1 MLILRVMAPALAVL
15 IAAILI
21 ATMSIAAA
29 REIPDACRDLQR
41 AASATTTPTDRPIL
55 LASFPEAADGPLHQA
70 AFLYDNAV
78 AIIALIGCGDITAAR
93 RIGDALVQV
102 QAHDRFWHDGRLRN
116 AYLAGAIDISTGIGG
131 STGTAKLAGW
141 WDTTSRNWLEDRYQ
155 AGSDSGNLA
164 WAMLALL
171 SLDRVAPSQSA
182 YRDSA
187 IRLGVWLRQW
197 RDEPAAPDGGADANP
212 GGFRGGA
219 FGHEPDP
226 QAVAWKSTEHNTD
239 LAAAYLALAEV
250 TGNAD
255 WRDEAL
261 AARRFVL
268 AMWQPEEGCF
278 AAGTGEDGRRRN
290 PFVALDAQVWPL
302 LALPAARQYE
312 DMILRDCLPRLR
324 QGEGYAYSAALHGT
338 WTEGTAQAALLAS
351 CRGDPAEAR
360 RLIAAIASLHAP
372 EGGFYA
378 TDQDRLPTGF
388 MLPTDPNQPRFYFH
402 LPHLGATAWVA
413 LAQHGVN
420 PFALGRACGKPD

>member
-1 MLILRVMAPALAVL
+1 MALGSAVL
-15 IAAILI
+15 IAA
-21 ATMSIAAA
+21 MPMAAA
-29 REIPDACRDLQR
+29 RDMPDACRDLQG
-41 AASATTTPTDRPIL
+41 AAVAAAAATDLPVL
-55 LASFPEAADGPLHQA
+55 LASFPSAAEGPLHQA

-78 AIIALIGCGDITAAR
+78 AIIALIGCGDITDAR
-93 RIGDALVQV
+93 RIGDALVLA
-102 QAHDRFWHDGRLRN
+102 QAQDRFWHDGRLRN
-116 AYLAGAIDISTGIGG
+116 AYLAGAIGTDMGG
-131 STGTAKLAGW
+131 GTGTAKLAGW
-141 WDTTSRNWLEDRYQ
+141 WDATSRTWLEDRYQ

-171 SLDRVAPSQSA
+171 TLDRVAPSQPA

-187 IRLGVWLRQW
+187 ARLGSWLRQW
-197 RDEPAAPDGGADANP
+197 RDGPAAPDSGAEANP

-226 QAVAWKSTEHNTD
+226 QAVGWKSTEHNTD
-239 LAAAYLALAEV
+239 LAAAYLALAEI
-250 TGNAD
+250 TGEAA

-290 PFVALDAQVWPL
+290 PFVALDAQIWPL
-302 LALPAARQYE
+302 LALPTTRQHE

-413 LAQHGVN
+413 LAQRGAN
-420 PFALGRACGKPD
+420 PFALGRACSRAD